1 MRPLGPLDVDQPCAK
16 KQSMSPRER
25 MLAHV
30 MDRLAGID
38 VRRTFDLDGSGY
50 VSPAVLRRSLAT
62 FDPQVFSEECIDM
75 LLSRHSRPCSRCS
88 LNGCS
93 DQLVHIH
100 DVFGP
105 FWQPFCRRLHQL
117 EEKVAQTK
125 RQAQRRQ
132 VELAQTAQDT
142 AEALRKAQL
151 ELRHP
156 TLLSPASS
164 DRPLRELKGRLEESE
179 HERIR
184 LEERLRTK
192 EDSCH
197 RKRAWREENDTMGL
211 AQQLLA
217 ASEQTRRG
225 LEAELRKCAA
235 QLEQAERDKK
245 QLQKNL
251 ADVQSEKAK
260 GDSATVASMTE
271 ELAKVRKDNET
282 LRAASSTERQEVQK
296 LRDEL
301 EEQRQECQKQRQQ
314 LHDSSTKEEELQREL
329 KQRAD
334 DAAKF
339 QRQAA
344 ESMTQ
349 RLIEM
354 EAEEQRRRNDVA
366 EKKGLEA
373 RCVQLE
379 EELIATRETMARRE
393 REAVEA
399 VHHAVLRT
407 RAEAEEQFQ
416 GQLGKVEMQLQST
429 ESRLRQ
435 AQEDK
440 EDLTAMVGKISEEL
454 GQLQHDLMDKQRQI
468 SETHDLSKARLEEQR
483 QQLQE
488 QQQRLQE
495 QRQQLLEQVETQ
507 QKEFADRS
515 EFLSGEVI
523 RLKLEKGSLE
533 QQLGQQSAEALRL
546 GQESKTLEE
555 QVSQARSNEAESKM
569 EQERLNAE
577 LQLQRQ
583 LCQDTQTQLASLSKE
598 AQELTR
604 EFSRRGLREDQLLD
618 VSGHLQRLEEQMQEI
633 RLQTSLASPASP
645 VCTTELGTVELGKL
659 EAELEAERSQKQMVE
674 TKLEEASR
682 ALASAQEQLA
692 QKGWEAAQAL
702 AAVNDEMHQQR
713 SASEGRHKALEEEV
727 VLLKTKREELQ
738 AQVTKASVEKKELE
752 SQLQRS
758 LQELMEQAAKIFDDQ
773 KSRSEEEAEMVKL
786 REKLSAR
793 EDELVSVRSQ
803 VESLKKE
810 VCSLEAKRLKE
821 QLEASGAERDF
832 SKQLATLKEDTVRQR
847 CEERAKFDA
856 EQQRLREEK
865 DILQVRLEQ
874 LEGQAGQIDSD
885 GLGEIELQ
893 ELKDEKKEFHH
904 QLQGVARDLTLT
916 LRELESKTPG
926 GECPKQV
933 EATKQVLG
941 HLQEQI
947 ATVCEELL
955 IERPTARQKKA
966 GQQKSRGSSEHASAA
981 LTAVSSEN
989 EQLQSACQQLKKD
1002 LEATEGEL
1010 RSVRAELDEMLKVK
1024 DELTSENDALET
1036 KLQAAED
1043 SSKAADDLASDR
1055 KSKAL
1060 LEQEARIKELE
1071 EQLEETQ
1078 HQLDQA
1084 QGELEQE
1091 QLDAAEALVSAG
1103 QDFDELEQKTDSK
1116 NRRLEAQLVEVTEL
1130 LATAEETVEALTQEL
1145 EQLRASSSA
1154 QLAENESKRKELE
1167 FHLEDTEQRLA
1178 RAQDDLSQRSLD
1190 AAEALTQLG
1199 EELANVQAQSQKSET
1214 ELRRLRS
1221 LLEDN
1226 SETSEQFAPQM
1237 ILPEDRASPKSLTNT
1252 VHSSE
1257 GSLWS

>member
-1 MRPLGPLDVDQPCAK
+1 
-16 KQSMSPRER
+16 
-25 MLAHV
+25 
-30 MDRLAGID
+30 
-38 VRRTFDLDGSGY
+38 
-50 VSPAVLRRSLAT
+50 
-62 FDPQVFSEECIDM
+62 
-75 LLSRHSRPCSRCS
+75 
-88 LNGCS
+88 
-93 DQLVHIH
+93 
-100 DVFGP
+100 
-105 FWQPFCRRLHQL
+105 
-117 EEKVAQTK
+117 
-125 RQAQRRQ
+125 
-132 VELAQTAQDT
+132 
-142 AEALRKAQL
+142 
-151 ELRHP
+151 
-156 TLLSPASS
+156 
-164 DRPLRELKGRLEESE
+164 
-179 HERIR
+179 
-184 LEERLRTK
+184 
-192 EDSCH
+192 
-197 RKRAWREENDTMGL
+197 
-211 AQQLLA
+211 
-217 ASEQTRRG
+217 
-225 LEAELRKCAA
+225 
-235 QLEQAERDKK
+235 
-245 QLQKNL
+245 
-251 ADVQSEKAK
+251 
-260 GDSATVASMTE
+260 
-271 ELAKVRKDNET
+271 
-282 LRAASSTERQEVQK
+282 
-296 LRDEL
+296 
-301 EEQRQECQKQRQQ
+301 
-314 LHDSSTKEEELQREL
+314 
-329 KQRAD
+329 
-334 DAAKF
+334 
-339 QRQAA
+339 
-344 ESMTQ
+344 
-349 RLIEM
+349 
-354 EAEEQRRRNDVA
+354 
-366 EKKGLEA
+366 
-373 RCVQLE
+373 
-379 EELIATRETMARRE
+379 
-393 REAVEA
+393 
-399 VHHAVLRT
+399 
-407 RAEAEEQFQ
+407 
-416 GQLGKVEMQLQST
+416 
-429 ESRLRQ
+429 
-435 AQEDK
+435 
-440 EDLTAMVGKISEEL
+440 
-454 GQLQHDLMDKQRQI
+454 
-468 SETHDLSKARLEEQR
+468 
-483 QQLQE
+483 
-488 QQQRLQE
+488 
-495 QRQQLLEQVETQ
+495 
-507 QKEFADRS
+507 
-515 EFLSGEVI
+515 
-523 RLKLEKGSLE
+523 
-533 QQLGQQSAEALRL
+533 
-546 GQESKTLEE
+546 
-555 QVSQARSNEAESKM
+555 
-569 EQERLNAE
+569 
-577 LQLQRQ
+577 
-583 LCQDTQTQLASLSKE
+583 
-598 AQELTR
+598 
-604 EFSRRGLREDQLLD
+604 
-618 VSGHLQRLEEQMQEI
+618 
-633 RLQTSLASPASP
+633 
-645 VCTTELGTVELGKL
+645 
-659 EAELEAERSQKQMVE
+659 
-674 TKLEEASR
+674 
-682 ALASAQEQLA
+682 
-692 QKGWEAAQAL
+692 
-702 AAVNDEMHQQR
+702 
-713 SASEGRHKALEEEV
+713 
-727 VLLKTKREELQ
+727 
-738 AQVTKASVEKKELE
+738 
-752 SQLQRS
+752 
-758 LQELMEQAAKIFDDQ
+758 
-773 KSRSEEEAEMVKL
+773 MVKL

-1036 KLQAAED
+1036 KLQAC
-1043 SSKAADDLASDR
+1043 
-1055 KSKAL
+1055 
-1060 LEQEARIKELE
+1060 QQIKELE

-1130 LATAEETVEALTQEL
+1130 LATAEET
-1145 EQLRASSSA
+1145 
-1154 QLAENESKRKELE
+1154 
-1167 FHLEDTEQRLA
+1167 DTEQRLA

-1237 ILPEDRASPKSLTNT
+1237 ILPEVQLRTHHFGGVDARMFQDRASPKSLTNT